1 MADKKYYWL
10 KLPTDFF
17 TKPSTIILLGK
28 GDDKIS
34 IYIQMLTIAVNT
46 SCKLMY
52 TASTP
57 YTVETLAMLL
67 RRSNEDMQNVIDIL
81 IELEL
86 LEVLDDGTFY
96 LTELQNMIGS
106 ESTSAE
112 RQRRSRQERD
122 KCVTSRNSERDSSV
136 TSCDTS
142 VTNCDNSAQCHIENR
157 DIEKENR
164 DLKNIHGHLPMTTYV
179 ESEGIVSQE
188 NTEEAGTDNVPEGTV
203 MHSDGS
209 TESEQVPKSRP
220 AYPKSFEEFWSA
232 YPRRIGKGEA
242 YKKYKARLNDGFS
255 EQELIT
261 AAINYAQI
269 CKSEHTPDNYIKH
282 PKTFLSDSTPFMD
295 YVPKQAETARDEPK
309 ICNDDNPYAEWS
321 RPKEDKP

>member
-1 MADKKYYWL
+1 MADKKDKRGFVMYKDWKALFTSLSKENAGELIQAIYYYQTGDEVEFSNEIL
-10 KLPTDFF
+10 KGVFEMLKDRFIKDDGKYNDTCNNRARAGSKGGQAKANN
-17 TKPSTIILLGK
+17 TKKEIANIANATNDIANSVK
-28 GDDKIS
+28 
-34 IYIQMLTIAVNT
+34 AVNT
-46 SCKLMY
+46 SSDLANVAN
-52 TASTP
+52 ASFAKNS
-57 YTVETLAMLL
+57 LA
-67 RRSNEDMQNVIDIL
+67 NV
-81 IELEL
+81 
-86 LEVLDDGTFY
+86 
-96 LTELQNMIGS
+96 
-106 ESTSAE
+106 A
-112 RQRRSRQERD
+112 D
-122 KCVTSRNSERDSSV
+122 KDK
-136 TSCDTS
+136 D
-142 VTNCDNSAQCHIENR
+142 
-157 DIEKENR
+157 K
-164 DLKNIHGHLPMTTYV
+164 DLKDMYGHLPMTAYA

-188 NTEEAGTDNVPEGTV
+188 NTEEAGTDNVPEGTIL
-203 MHSDGS
+203 SPDDRIEPE
-209 TESEQVPKSRP
+209 TVPKSKP

-232 YPRRIGKGEA
+232 YPRCIGKGEA